1 MQNSTEQ
8 LLRTKSLNL
17 RSISSRDEFRRKPLE
32 NTDFINYDYNNLYRT
47 SYNDMYSK
55 TPKLLNTF
63 YIPRYAGFVP
73 GMKSENPF
81 GATYTKLAKKQ
92 IDDFDNKRYGRET
105 NVSYKEYV
113 TYYFN
118 FIDGNITQCQGR

>member
-105 NVSYKEYV
+105 NVTYKEY
-113 TYYFN
+113 
-118 FIDGNITQCQGR
+118 IT